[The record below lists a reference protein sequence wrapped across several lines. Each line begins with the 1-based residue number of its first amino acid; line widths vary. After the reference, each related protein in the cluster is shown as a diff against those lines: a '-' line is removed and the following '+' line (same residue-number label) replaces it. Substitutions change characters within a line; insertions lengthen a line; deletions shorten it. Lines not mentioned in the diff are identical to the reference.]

1 MHAVA
6 LAQNGRVDCD
16 VDHENAE
23 NACAPIYTDIYAETL
38 ELWLVLATGVCLF
51 FQKGAG
57 TVCLWLLMFFA
68 FRSSVL
74 LA

>member
-38 ELWLVLATGVCLF
+38 ELWLILATGVCLF
-51 FQKGAG
+51 FSERHRHC
-57 TVCLWLLMFFA
+57 VP
-68 FRSSVL
+68 
-74 LA
+74 LASNCNKQ